1 MAFEVAWVCTFGID
15 NKRVIAPEFIQP
27 PTFFFTSF
35 NCWNSGLAE

>member
-1 MAFEVAWVCTFGID
+1 MMELNLSRWRMQLRFKKFYA
-15 NKRVIAPEFIQP
+15 